1 MLVKDSDTVKNI
13 KIKIQENE
21 GIQQMQQILLFN
33 GIQLEDEYTLAKYG
47 IENQSVIY
55 IQSEGQ

>member
-1 MLVKDSDTVKNI
+1 MKVFSKCNKYCYLMESSWKMK
-13 KIKIQENE
+13 
-21 GIQQMQQILLFN
+21 
-33 GIQLEDEYTLAKYG
+33 YTLAKYG